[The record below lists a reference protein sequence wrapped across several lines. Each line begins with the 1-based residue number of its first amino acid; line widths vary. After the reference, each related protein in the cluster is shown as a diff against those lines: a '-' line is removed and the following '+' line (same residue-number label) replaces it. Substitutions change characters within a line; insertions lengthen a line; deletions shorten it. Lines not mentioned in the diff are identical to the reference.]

1 MWTLIHI
8 SNITCHEPLKAFKSM
23 NPKVEGH
30 GGYEL
35 VLKPL
40 WLHYICLGQ
49 GSRHMIQD
57 LLTSL
62 GWDELKW
69 LISRNITSVSMHFL
83 PQDPLKSHW
92 PDQPGCFSAL
102 GSPSSL
108 RISSLFFLNQ
118 SFCPSHSMSVFYF
131 SWVWENN
138 FKSSGWPWW
147 PLMVWYLIIPRET
160 HQELRKSLLLSTKQN
175 KKQPLWDQWIGTWWL
190 SSILPMV

>member
-92 PDQPGCFSAL
+92 PDQPGCFSHWDPLLVL
-102 GSPSSL
+102 GFLPYFSL
-108 RISSLFFLNQ
+108 ISLFAPLTPCLCFIFLGCEKTTSKAQ
-118 SFCPSHSMSVFYF
+118 GGFGDH
-131 SWVWENN
+131 
-138 FKSSGWPWW
+138 WW
-147 PLMVWYLIIPRET
+147 F
-160 HQELRKSLLLSTKQN
+160 
-175 KKQPLWDQWIGTWWL
+175 GT
-190 SSILPMV
+190 